1 MSDHEIRIALVLNG
15 GVSLAVWM
23 GGVTHELDLIRRA
36 SGDDRAPGP
45 QPYDAVLADRW
56 RELCSRGGERRRV
69 VVDVIAGTSA
79 GGLNGSLLA
88 TAIANG
94 STLDPDGHSSHDDAA
109 HDDASDEGV
118 RTGPWLR
125 QKWIALGSLDVGKLV
140 PPAGVKSTSVLDGNY
155 FLQQLQDLLKDVADA
170 GDSDAEEPVT
180 LFVTASGLGVQQ
192 FEAKDAAGQAFV
204 VPDHRYLYGFTSE
217 DSPKYDGKE
226 RKFTVEDKNGLKDT
240 DLLARA
246 ARASAS
252 FPAAFGP
259 VLETPELAA
268 RPPRIQPGP
277 AESGSWL
284 VDGGVLDNAPFGPV
298 LNVVA
303 RRPVTG
309 KATRYVLYV
318 VPSAGI
324 GHASTALPGAK
335 EPSWRVAALS
345 AVQFPREVD
354 FRSDVEQLEH
364 LLLEADA
371 SWSDTQRLFDRC
383 LEQPDERA
391 RLQAAATAL
400 QPVYSR
406 GRAAGGVWEAVT
418 IASHDQSTVLDAAT
432 ALSESEIDEILGAE
446 HPWVPG
452 PDGSTAALRDDADG
466 NPSWLWGTGAA
477 ERIVRLILR
486 SLRQRISTAPLAE
499 RTELDKRL
507 TAASDCLL
515 KVQAVR
521 DALDVE
527 LAAARFDLRP
537 AGGAEAVAVGLNDIF
552 EQLQIPRALGDT
564 VADLIATV
572 GQELVDIALQV
583 EIVSRCTSSRTPEQ
597 RSAPFQF
604 LRLGPDIPLAVLDEL
619 QEGSIA
625 GRLND
630 RILYGSQVGHFGAFG
645 AADWRRWDWLMGR
658 LHGVAH
664 LGAMLGADMD
674 WIRETQRQVL
684 QAEGW
689 ELSAV
694 AERIERLAQDF
705 PIDAG
710 MSALVTM
717 RDELNASPEGRAI
730 TKGIA
735 DRMIDVSSGLGPQVG
750 DWVKAA
756 AGRKDQPGSWLLRTV
771 RWFTEPA
778 RQTLWERM
786 VRGAKLRPAK
796 RPPIFEPW
804 LPVATAVLGVV
815 LLVVAAIVPAVRLP
829 VAAVAGAVLA
839 LSAVLG
845 IVTWYIRRAR
855 RRIRAWLTGRLPEIR
870 ARGRS

>member
-1 MSDHEIRIALVLNG
+1 MTDHEIRIALVLNG

-36 SGDDRAPGP
+36 SGGSDAPQS

-56 RELCSRGGERRRV
+56 RELCHRGEERRRV

-94 STLDPDGHSSHDDAA
+94 STLDPDGDSG
-109 HDDASDEGV
+109 DE
-118 RTGPWLR
+118 TGPWLR
-125 QKWIALGSLDVGKLV
+125 QKWVALGSLDVGKLV
-140 PPAGVKSTSVLDGNY
+140 PSAGVKSTSVLDGKY
-155 FLQQLQDLLKDVADA
+155 FLQQLEDLLKGVADA

-192 FEAKDAAGQAFV
+192 FKAKDAAGQAFV

-217 DSPKYDGKE
+217 DAPTYDGAK
-226 RKFTVEDKNGLKDT
+226 RKFSVKDTNGLKDT
-240 DLLARA
+240 ELLARA

-268 RPPRIQPGP
+268 SPPRIQPGP
-277 AESGSWL
+277 AEAGSWL

-298 LNVVA
+298 LDVVA

-324 GHASTALPGAK
+324 GHAATALPGAK

-354 FRSDVEQLEH
+354 FRSDVEQLER

-383 LEQPDERA
+383 LKQPEERA
-391 RLQAAATAL
+391 RLKAAATAL
-400 QPVYSR
+400 QPTYSR

-432 ALSESEIDEILGAE
+432 ALSEPQIDEILATE

-452 PDGSTAALRDDADG
+452 PDGSTTAVRDDADG

-486 SLRQRISTAPLAE
+486 WLRNRITQATHAE
-499 RTELDKRL
+499 RAELDKRL
-507 TAASDCLL
+507 TAASDCLM

-527 LAAARFDLRP
+527 LAAAHLDLRP

-552 EQLQIPRALGDT
+552 EKLQIQRALGDAFAEVVT
-564 VADLIATV
+564 VV
-572 GQELVDIALQV
+572 GWELVDTALEV
-583 EIVSRCTSSRTPEQ
+583 EIVSRCTSARTPQQ

-625 GRLND
+625 NQLSE

-658 LHGVAH
+658 LHCVAH
-664 LGAMLGADMD
+664 LGTMLGADSD

-689 ELSAV
+689 EIDAV
-694 AERIERLAQDF
+694 AERIERLAKDF
-705 PIDAG
+705 PVDAG
-710 MSALVTM
+710 MGALVTM
-717 RDELNASPEGRAI
+717 RNELNASPEGRAI

-735 DRMIDVSSGLGPQVG
+735 DRMVDVSSGLGPEVG
-750 DWVKAA
+750 NWVKAA
-756 AGRKDQPGSWLLRTV
+756 AGRKHQPGSWLLRTA

-778 RQTLWERM
+778 RQTAWERM
-786 VRGAKLRPAK
+786 VRGAKLSPAHRPQ
-796 RPPIFEPW
+796 IFEPW
-804 LPVATAVLGVV
+804 LPVATAVVGIV
-815 LLVVAAIVPAVRLP
+815 LLILAGTVDAVRLI
-829 VAAVAGAVLA
+829 AALLAGAVLA

-845 IVTWYIRRAR
+845 VVTWYVRRAR
-855 RRIRAWLTGRLPEIR
+855 RRIRAWLERRMPAISPESR
-870 ARGRS
+870 NR

>member
-36 SGDDRAPGP
+36 SGGSDAPKP
-45 QPYDAVLADRW
+45 QPYDAVIADRW
-56 RELCSRGGERRRV
+56 RELCRRGEERRRV

-94 STLDPDGHSSHDDAA
+94 STLDPDG
-109 HDDASDEGV
+109 GN
-118 RTGPWLR
+118 GPWLR
-125 QKWIALGSLDVGKLV
+125 QKWVALGSLDVGKLV
-140 PPAGVKSTSVLDGNY
+140 PSAGVKSPSVLDGKY
-155 FLQQLQDLLKDVADA
+155 FLQQVEELLKGVADA
-170 GDSDAEEPVT
+170 GESAAEEPVT

-217 DSPKYDGKE
+217 DAPTYDGTH
-226 RKFTVEDKNGLKDT
+226 RKFTTTEKNGLKDT
-240 DLLARA
+240 ELLARA

-268 RPPRIQPGP
+268 EPPRMRPQPV
-277 AESGSWL
+277 ESGAWL
-284 VDGGVLDNAPFGPV
+284 IDGGVLDNAPFGPV
-298 LNVVA
+298 LDVVA
-303 RRPVTG
+303 RRPVNG

-324 GHASTALPGAK
+324 GRASTALPAAK
-335 EPSWRVAALS
+335 QPSWRVAALS

-354 FRSDVEQLEH
+354 FRSDVEQLER

-383 LEQPDERA
+383 LSQPVERE
-391 RLQAAATAL
+391 RLRAAATAL
-400 QPVYSR
+400 QPAYSR

-432 ALSESEIDEILGAE
+432 ALSENEIDDILRTD
-446 HPWVPG
+446 HPWVPD
-452 PDGSTAALRDDADG
+452 PDGSTAVLHDDAEG

-486 SLRQRISTAPLAE
+486 SLRSQVGIAPHEDRAE
-499 RTELDKRL
+499 LEKRL

-521 DALDVE
+521 DALDVQ
-527 LAAARFDLRP
+527 LAAAHLDLRP

-552 EQLQIPRALGDT
+552 EQLQVQRTLGDAFAAL
-564 VADLIATV
+564 VEVIGWD
-572 GQELVDIALQV
+572 LVDTALEV
-583 EIVSRCTSSRTPEQ
+583 EIVSRCTSARTPQQ

-604 LRLGPDIPLAVLDEL
+604 LRLGPDIPLAVLDEV

-625 GRLND
+625 NQLND
-630 RILYGSQVGHFGAFG
+630 RILYGTQVGHFGAFG

-658 LHGVAH
+658 LHCVAH
-664 LGAMLGADMD
+664 LGAMLGADAD

-689 ELSAV
+689 QLTAV
-694 AERIERLAQDF
+694 AERIERLARDF
-705 PIDAG
+705 PVDAG
-710 MSALVTM
+710 IAALVTM
-717 RDELNASPEGRAI
+717 RDELNESPEGRAI
-730 TKGIA
+730 TKGLA
-735 DRMIDVSSGLGPQVG
+735 DRMVDVSSGLGPQVG
-750 DWVKAA
+750 NWVKAA
-756 AGRKDQPGSWLLRTV
+756 AGRKHQPGSWLLRTA

-778 RQTLWERM
+778 RQTVWERM
-786 VRGAKLRPAK
+786 VRGAKLTPAQ

-804 LPVATAVLGVV
+804 LPAATAAVGIVLLIVAATVDSVTAALLSGVV
-815 LLVVAAIVPAVRLP
+815 LT
-829 VAAVAGAVLA
+829 

-845 IVTWYIRRAR
+845 VITWYVRRAR
-855 RRIRAWLTGRLPEIR
+855 RRIRMWLEKRMPEISPGSR
-870 ARGRS
+870 NR

>member
-1 MSDHEIRIALVLNG
+1 MTDHEIRIALVLNG

-36 SGDDRAPGP
+36 SGRSGAPGP
-45 QPYDAVLADRW
+45 QRYDAVIADRW
-56 RELCSRGGERRRV
+56 RELCRRGDEQRRI

-94 STLDPDGHSSHDDAA
+94 STLDPDS
-109 HDDASDEGV
+109 EN
-118 RTGPWLR
+118 GPWLR
-125 QKWIALGSLDVGKLV
+125 QKWVALGSLDVGKLV
-140 PPAGVKSTSVLDGNY
+140 PSAGVKSPSVLDGKY
-155 FLQQLQDLLKDVADA
+155 FLRQVEGLLKDVADA
-170 GDSDAEEPVT
+170 GQSAAEEPVT

-217 DSPKYDGKE
+217 DAPTYDGVR
-226 RKFTVEDKNGLKDT
+226 RKFVTEDKNALKDT
-240 DLLARA
+240 ELLARA

-268 RPPRIQPGP
+268 QPPRLRPGP
-277 AESGSWL
+277 AEAGAWL
-284 VDGGVLDNAPFGPV
+284 IDGGVLDNAPFGPV
-298 LNVVA
+298 LDVVA
-303 RRPVTG
+303 RRPVVG

-324 GHASTALPGAK
+324 GHASTALPAAK
-335 EPSWRVAALS
+335 EPSWRVSALS

-354 FRSDVEQLEH
+354 FRSDVEQLER

-383 LEQPDERA
+383 LEQPDERT
-391 RLQAAATAL
+391 RLRAAAAAL
-400 QPVYSR
+400 QPAYCR

-432 ALSESEIDEILGAE
+432 ALSESEIDEVLRTE
-446 HPWVPG
+446 HLWVPG
-452 PDGSTAALRDDADG
+452 PDGSTAVLHEEADG
-466 NPSWLWGTGAA
+466 KPSWWWGTGSA

-486 SLRQRISTAPLAE
+486 SLRTRISAAPRAE
-499 RTELDKRL
+499 RSGLERRL

-521 DALDVE
+521 DALDVQ
-527 LAAARFDLRP
+527 LAAADLDLRP

-552 EQLQIPRALGDT
+552 EQLQIQRTLGDT
-564 VADLIATV
+564 FAALIKSV
-572 GQELVDIALQV
+572 GQELVDIALEV
-583 EIVSRCTSSRTPEQ
+583 EIVSRCTSARTPEQ

-604 LRLGPDIPLAVLDEL
+604 LRLGPDIPLAVLDDL

-625 GRLND
+625 NELND

-658 LHGVAH
+658 LHCVAH
-664 LGAMLGADMD
+664 LGAMLGADAD
-674 WIRETQRQVL
+674 WIRETQHQVL

-689 ELSAV
+689 QLDAV
-694 AERIERLAQDF
+694 AERIERLARDF
-705 PIDAG
+705 PADAG
-710 MSALVTM
+710 MNALLTM

-730 TKGIA
+730 TKGLA
-735 DRMIDVSSGLGPQVG
+735 DRMVDVSGGLGPQVG
-750 DWVKAA
+750 DWVKAT
-756 AGRKDQPGSWLLRTV
+756 AGRKNRPGSWLLRTA

-778 RQTLWERM
+778 RQAVWERT
-786 VRGAKLRPAK
+786 VRGAKVTPAQ

-804 LPVATAVLGVV
+804 LPLATAALGIV
-815 LLVVAAIVPAVRLP
+815 LLVVAGAVGPLRLI
-829 VAAVAGAVLA
+829 AAVLAGAILA

-845 IVTWYIRRAR
+845 AITWYVRRTR
-855 RRIRAWLTGRLPEIR
+855 RRIRTWLEKRMPEISPASR
-870 ARGRS
+870 NR

>member
-1 MSDHEIRIALVLNG
+1 MTDHEIRIALVLNG

-36 SGDDRAPGP
+36 SGGDGAPGP

-56 RELCSRGGERRRV
+56 RELCHRGEERRRV

-94 STLDPDGHSSHDDAA
+94 STLDPDG
-109 HDDASDEGV
+109 GGN
-118 RTGPWLR
+118 GPWLR
-125 QKWIALGSLDVGKLV
+125 QKWIGLGSLDVGKLV
-140 PPAGVKSTSVLDGNY
+140 PSAGAKSTSVLDGKY
-155 FLQQLQDLLKDVADA
+155 FLRQLEDLLKGVADA
-170 GDSDAEEPVT
+170 GESAAEEPVT

-217 DSPKYDGKE
+217 DAPTYDGAR
-226 RKFTVEDKNGLKDT
+226 RKFGVEEKNGLKDT

-268 RPPRIQPGP
+268 QPPRIQPGP

-298 LNVVA
+298 LDVVA
-303 RRPVTG
+303 RRPVNG

-354 FRSDVEQLEH
+354 FRSDVEQLER

-371 SWSDTQRLFDRC
+371 SWSDAQRLFDRC
-383 LEQPDERA
+383 LKQPEERA
-391 RLQAAATAL
+391 RLKAAAEAL
-400 QPVYSR
+400 QPAYSR

-418 IASHDQSTVLDAAT
+418 VASHDQSTVLDAAT
-432 ALSESEIDEILGAE
+432 ALSESEIDEILTTE
-446 HPWVPG
+446 HPWVPA
-452 PDGSTAALRDDADG
+452 PDGSTAALRDDAEG

-486 SLRQRISTAPLAE
+486 SLRNRIKAAQPDE
-499 RTELDKRL
+499 RADLDKRL
-507 TAASDCLL
+507 TAASDCLM

-521 DALDVE
+521 DALEVE
-527 LAAARFDLRP
+527 LAAANLDLRP

-552 EQLQIPRALGDT
+552 EQLQIQRALGDAFAT
-564 VADLIATV
+564 LIAEI
-572 GQELVDIALQV
+572 GWELVDTALEV
-583 EIVSRCTSSRTPEQ
+583 EIVSRCTSARTPQQ

-625 GRLND
+625 NQLND

-658 LHGVAH
+658 LHSVAH
-664 LGAMLGADMD
+664 LGAMLGADAA

-689 ELSAV
+689 QLNEV
-694 AERIERLAQDF
+694 AERIERLARDF
-705 PIDAG
+705 PVDAG
-710 MSALVTM
+710 IGALVTM

-735 DRMIDVSSGLGPQVG
+735 DRMVDVSGGLGPQVG
-750 DWVKAA
+750 SWVKAA
-756 AGRKDQPGSWLLRTV
+756 AGRKQQPGSWLLRTA

-778 RQTLWERM
+778 RQTVWDRM
-786 VRGAKLRPAK
+786 VRGAKLSPAHRPAV
-796 RPPIFEPW
+796 FEPW
-804 LPVATAVLGVV
+804 LPAATAAAGVV
-815 LLVVAAIVPAVRLP
+815 LLVLSVVVGAVRIP
-829 VAAVAGAVLA
+829 AAVLAGAVLT

-845 IVTWYIRRAR
+845 VITWYVRRAR
-855 RRIRAWLTGRLPEIR
+855 RRIRAWIEKRMPEISPGSR
-870 ARGRS
+870 NR

>member
-1 MSDHEIRIALVLNG
+1 MSTDHEIRIALVLNG

-36 SGDDRAPGP
+36 SGDQGAPGP
-45 QPYDAVLADRW
+45 QQYDAVLADRW
-56 RELCSRGGERRRV
+56 RELCHKGAERRRV

-94 STLDPDGHSSHDDAA
+94 STLDPDGDD
-109 HDDASDEGV
+109 
-118 RTGPWLR
+118 GPWLR
-125 QKWIALGSLDVGKLV
+125 RKWVGLGSLDVGKLV
-140 PPAGVKSTSVLDGNY
+140 PSAGAKSTSVLDGKY
-155 FLQQLQDLLKDVADA
+155 FLQQLEDLLKGVADA
-170 GDSDAEEPVT
+170 GESDAEEPVT

-204 VPDHRYLYGFTSE
+204 VPDHRYLFGFTSE
-217 DSPKYDGKE
+217 DAPTYDGVRRE
-226 RKFTVEDKNGLKDT
+226 FTVEVKNGLKDT

-268 RPPRIQPGP
+268 QPPRIQPGP

-284 VDGGVLDNAPFGPV
+284 IDGGVLDNAPFGPV
-298 LNVVA
+298 LDVVA
-303 RRPVTG
+303 RRPVAG
-309 KATRYVLYV
+309 KASRYVLYV

-324 GHASTALPGAK
+324 GRAATALPGAK

-354 FRSDVEQLEH
+354 FRSDVEQLER

-383 LEQPDERA
+383 LKQPEDRA
-391 RLQAAATAL
+391 RLKAAAEAL
-400 QPVYSR
+400 QPAYAR

-432 ALSESEIDEILGAE
+432 ALSESEIDEILTTE

-452 PDGSTAALRDDADG
+452 PDGSTAAIRDDAEG

-486 SLRQRISTAPLAE
+486 SLRNRVGAAAPTE
-499 RTELDKRL
+499 RADLEKRL
-507 TAASDCLL
+507 TAASDCLM

-521 DALDVE
+521 DALNAE
-527 LAAARFDLRP
+527 LAAADLDLRP

-552 EQLQIPRALGDT
+552 EQLQIQRALGD
-564 VADLIATV
+564 AFAALISVV
-572 GQELVDIALQV
+572 GWELVDTAVEV
-583 EIVSRCTSSRTPEQ
+583 EIVSRCTSARTPQQ

-625 GRLND
+625 NQLKD

-658 LHGVAH
+658 LHCVAH
-664 LGAMLGADMD
+664 LGSMLGADAN
-674 WIRETQRQVL
+674 WIRETQREVL
-684 QAEGW
+684 RAEGW
-689 ELSAV
+689 ELDAV
-694 AERIERLAQDF
+694 AGRIERLARDF
-705 PIDAG
+705 PVDAG
-710 MSALVTM
+710 LGALVTM

-730 TKGIA
+730 TKGLA
-735 DRMIDVSSGLGPQVG
+735 DRMVDVSGGLGPQVG

-756 AGRKDQPGSWLLRTV
+756 AGRKQQPGSWLLGAA

-778 RQTLWERM
+778 RQTVWDRM
-786 VRGAKLRPAK
+786 VRGAKLSPARRPAV
-796 RPPIFEPW
+796 FEPW
-804 LPVATAVLGVV
+804 LPAATAAAGV
-815 LLVVAAIVPAVRLP
+815 LLLVLSGLVDAVRIP
-829 VAAVAGAVLA
+829 AAVLAGAVLA
-839 LSAVLG
+839 LSAMLG
-845 IVTWYIRRAR
+845 VVTWYVRRTR
-855 RRIRAWLTGRLPEIR
+855 RRIRSWIERRMPAISPES
-870 ARGRS
+870 RSR

>member
-1 MSDHEIRIALVLNG
+1 MTDHEIRIALVLNG

-36 SGDDRAPGP
+36 SGDSDAPGP

-56 RELCSRGGERRRV
+56 RELCRRGDERRRV

-94 STLDPDGHSSHDDAA
+94 STLDPDGAGKSEEAD
-109 HDDASDEGV
+109 
-118 RTGPWLR
+118 GPWLR
-125 QKWIALGSLDVGKLV
+125 RKWVALGSLDVGKLV
-140 PPAGVKSTSVLDGNY
+140 PSAGAKSTSVLDGKY
-155 FLQQLQDLLKDVADA
+155 FLRQLEELLKGVADA
-170 GDSDAEEPVT
+170 GESKAEEPVT

-217 DSPKYDGKE
+217 DAPTYDGAA
-226 RKFTVEDKNGLKDT
+226 RTFTVEDKNGLKDT
-240 DLLARA
+240 ELLARA

-268 RPPRIQPGP
+268 QPPRIQPGP

-298 LNVVA
+298 LDVVA
-303 RRPVTG
+303 RRPVNG
-309 KATRYVLYV
+309 KASRYVLYV

-324 GHASTALPGAK
+324 GRASTALAGAK

-354 FRSDVEQLEH
+354 FRSDVEQLER

-383 LEQPDERA
+383 LKQPDERA

-400 QPVYSR
+400 QPAYSR
-406 GRAAGGVWEAVT
+406 GRAVGGVWEAVT

-432 ALSESEIDEILGAE
+432 ALSEPEIDEILATE
-446 HPWVPG
+446 HPWVPD
-452 PDGSTAALRDDADG
+452 PDGSTAAVRDDADG

-477 ERIVRLILR
+477 ERTVRLILR
-486 SLRQRISTAPLAE
+486 SLRFRISAAASE
-499 RTELDKRL
+499 DRAELDKQL
-507 TAASDCLL
+507 SAASDCLL

-521 DALDVE
+521 DALDVQ
-527 LAAARFDLRP
+527 LAAAHLDLRP

-552 EQLQIPRALGDT
+552 EQLQIQRALGDAFT
-564 VADLIATV
+564 ELIAV
-572 GQELVDIALQV
+572 IDRQLVDIALEV
-583 EIVSRCTSSRTPEQ
+583 EIVSRCTSARTPQQ

-625 GRLND
+625 NQLSE

-658 LHGVAH
+658 LHCVAH
-664 LGAMLGADMD
+664 LGSMLGADVD
-674 WIRETQRQVL
+674 WIRDTQRHVL

-689 ELSAV
+689 ELRAV
-694 AERIERLAQDF
+694 AERIERLARDF
-705 PIDAG
+705 PIEAG
-710 MSALVTM
+710 MGALVTM

-735 DRMIDVSSGLGPQVG
+735 DRMVDVSGGLGPQVG
-750 DWVKAA
+750 NWVRAT
-756 AGRKDQPGSWLLRTV
+756 AGRKEQPKSWLLRTA

-778 RQTLWERM
+778 RQTLWGRL
-786 VRGAKLRPAK
+786 VRDAKLSPAH

-804 LPVATAVLGVV
+804 LPAATAAVGVV
-815 LLVVAAIVPAVRLP
+815 LLIVSGLVDSVRVL
-829 VAAVAGAVLA
+829 AAVLAGAVLA

-845 IVTWYIRRAR
+845 VVTWYVRRAR
-855 RRIRAWLTGRLPEIR
+855 RRIRAWLETRMPEISPES
-870 ARGRS
+870 RSR

>member
-36 SGDDRAPGP
+36 SGGAEAPKP
-45 QPYDAVLADRW
+45 QPYDAVIADRW
-56 RELCSRGGERRRV
+56 RELCRRGEERRRV

-94 STLDPDGHSSHDDAA
+94 STLDPDGDD
-109 HDDASDEGV
+109 
-118 RTGPWLR
+118 GPWLR
-125 QKWIALGSLDVGKLV
+125 QKWVALGSLDVGKLV
-140 PPAGVKSTSVLDGNY
+140 PAAGVKSPSVLDGTY
-155 FLQQLQDLLKDVADA
+155 FLRQVEELLKGVADA
-170 GDSDAEEPVT
+170 GESAAEEPVT

-217 DSPKYDGKE
+217 DAPTYDGTH
-226 RKFTVEDKNGLKDT
+226 RRFTTQQKNGLKDT
-240 DLLARA
+240 ELLARA

-268 RPPRIQPGP
+268 EPPRMRPQPV
-277 AESGSWL
+277 ESGAWL
-284 VDGGVLDNAPFGPV
+284 IDGGVLDNAPFGPV
-298 LNVVA
+298 LDVVA
-303 RRPVTG
+303 RRPVNG

-324 GHASTALPGAK
+324 GRASTALPAAK
-335 EPSWRVAALS
+335 QPSWRVAALS

-354 FRSDVEQLEH
+354 FRSDVEQLER

-383 LEQPDERA
+383 LAQPAERA

-400 QPVYSR
+400 QPAYSR

-432 ALSESEIDEILGAE
+432 ALSENEIDDILRTD
-446 HPWVPG
+446 HPWVPD
-452 PDGSTAALRDDADG
+452 PDGSTAVLHDDAEG

-486 SLRQRISTAPLAE
+486 SLRTQVSTAPHEERAE
-499 RTELDKRL
+499 LEKRL

-521 DALDVE
+521 DALDVQ
-527 LAAARFDLRP
+527 LAAAHLDLRP

-552 EQLQIPRALGDT
+552 EQLQVQRTLGDAFAAL
-564 VADLIATV
+564 VQVIGWD
-572 GQELVDIALQV
+572 LVDTALEV
-583 EIVSRCTSSRTPEQ
+583 EIVSRCTSARTPQQ

-625 GRLND
+625 NQLND
-630 RILYGSQVGHFGAFG
+630 RILYGTQVGHFGAFG

-658 LHGVAH
+658 LHCVAH
-664 LGAMLGADMD
+664 LGAMLGADAD

-689 ELSAV
+689 QLTEV
-694 AERIERLAQDF
+694 AERIERLARDF
-705 PIDAG
+705 PVDAG
-710 MSALVTM
+710 IAALVTM
-717 RDELNASPEGRAI
+717 RDELNESPEGRAI
-730 TKGIA
+730 TKGLA
-735 DRMIDVSSGLGPQVG
+735 DRMVDVSGGLGPQVG
-750 DWVKAA
+750 NWVKAA
-756 AGRKDQPGSWLLRTV
+756 AGRKHQPGSWLLRTA

-778 RQTLWERM
+778 RQTVWERM
-786 VRGAKLRPAK
+786 VRGAKLTPAPRPT
-796 RPPIFEPW
+796 IFQPW
-804 LPVATAVLGVV
+804 LPAATAAVGVV
-815 LLVVAAIVPAVRLP
+815 LLVVAAAVDS
-829 VAAVAGAVLA
+829 VLA
-839 LSAVLG
+839 GLLAGVVLTLSAVLG
-845 IVTWYIRRAR
+845 VITWYVRRAR
-855 RRIRAWLTGRLPEIR
+855 RRIRTWLENRMPEISPGSR
-870 ARGRS
+870 NR